1 MKKLLVYS
9 ILSISVNATF
19 AQWKT
24 YTIQPDTSNLKQ
36 PIADT
41 TSKPTQKIVNDK
53 LNYRGIFTFGGIL
66 GFPNHEFGQIHDG
79 IGSGFHA
86 SCMINPFVKQTHQGE
101 KNNWFASQSG
111 LYFQY
116 LRLGKSTETSSRTGT
131 EYNSEVETKIS
142 NNTYALGL
150 VSRIEFL
157 PAPFRLFVEGFAGYR
172 WYNSKYGIEITYT
185 ENPDFTGPYGPKP
198 DDYSDSKSLTGGVV
212 SNYGWGAGIATGKGG
227 INLEL
232 KVSQV
237 YGGKVN
243 YVDPESVTFNHQNNT
258 YDYTTKTS
266 TTDLFL
272 VSLGL
277 IVRL

>member
-1 MKKLLVYS
+1 MKSQLIIPILL
-9 ILSISVNATF
+9 IITNTTF
-19 AQWKT
+19 AQWKSNAIPT
-24 YTIQPDTSNLKQ
+24 DSSSQIKRLEDTTTIQ
-36 PIADT
+36 
-41 TSKPTQKIVNDK
+41 TQKIVEDK
-53 LNYRGIFTFGGIL
+53 PNYRGVFTFAGIL
-66 GFPNHEFGQIHDG
+66 GFPNHEFGQVHDG

-86 SCMINPFVKQTHQGE
+86 SCMINPFVKQTHQSE
-101 KNNWFASQSG
+101 KNNWIASQSG

-116 LRLGKSTETSSRTGT
+116 LRLGKSTETSTRTGT
-131 EYNSEVETKIS
+131 EYNSEIETTIS
-142 NNTYALGL
+142 NNTYALGV

-157 PAPFRLFVEGFAGYR
+157 PTPFRLFVEGFVGYR
-172 WYNSKYGIEITYT
+172 WYNSKYGIEITYS

-212 SNYGWGAGIATGKGG
+212 SNYGWGAGITRGKGA

-243 YVDPESVTFNHQNNT
+243 YVDPESVTFNHQTNT